1 MYVIILISLFFKIK
15 VHIIIIFTLQLSIS
29 AYREMNIL
37 FNMMYHE
44 VNELFELNQ
53 QQYFTD
59 IKKKSA
65 YIPLGLEHSN

>member
-1 MYVIILISLFFKIK
+1 
-15 VHIIIIFTLQLSIS
+15 
-29 AYREMNIL
+29 MNIL

-59 IKKKSA
+59 IKKSRRTSLWVWSIQINL
-65 YIPLGLEHSN
+65 YTSSDCYN

>member
-1 MYVIILISLFFKIK
+1 
-15 VHIIIIFTLQLSIS
+15 
-29 AYREMNIL
+29 MNIL
-37 FNMMYHE
+37 FNMIYHE